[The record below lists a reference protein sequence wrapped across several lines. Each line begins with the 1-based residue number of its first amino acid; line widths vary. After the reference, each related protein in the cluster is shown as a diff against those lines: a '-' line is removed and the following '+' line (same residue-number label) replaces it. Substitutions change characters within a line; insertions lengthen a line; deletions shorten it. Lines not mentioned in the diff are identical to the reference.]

1 MMTRPTVVV
10 ARFIASLAIAL
21 VASLDIFAQAPPAR
35 VTPDV
40 VYGHKDGM
48 ALTFDVY
55 TPPNPNGAGVLF
67 MVSGGW
73 VSTWAPPE
81 SGLRRFELLLNK
93 GFTVFSVR
101 HGSSPRYKVP
111 DAAADVERAVRF
123 IKLNATKFG
132 VDSARLGAW
141 GGSAGGHLSLM
152 LGLDPDAGDSQSRD
166 EVLRGASGVAA
177 VVAWFPPVDLRGWTG
192 PSKEFP
198 ALEFADDLA
207 ASVSPILFV
216 SRDDPPTLLIHGD
229 ADKLV
234 PISHSQRIHA
244 ALKDAGVT
252 SEFVT
257 IPGGTHGWGGNPEH
271 VRQATELMVGW
282 FERYLL
288 KK

>member
-1 MMTRPTVVV
+1 MTLRLTAMLATV
-10 ARFIASLAIAL
+10 LAL
-21 VASLDIFAQAPPAR
+21 SLDVFAQSAAPR
-35 VTPDV
+35 ITPDV
-40 VYGHKDGM
+40 IYGHKDGLAM
-48 ALTFDVY
+48 TFDVY

-73 VSTWAPPE
+73 VSTWAAPE
-81 SGLRRFELLLNK
+81 GALRRFEPLLTK

-123 IKLNATKFG
+123 IRLNATKFG
-132 VDSARLGAW
+132 VDPGRLGAY

-152 LGLDPDAGDSQSRD
+152 LGLDPDRGDAQARD
-166 EVLRGASGVAA
+166 EILRAASGLAA
-177 VVAWFPPVDLRGWTG
+177 VVAFFPPVDLRQWTG
-192 PSKEFP
+192 PSRDFP
-198 ALEFADDLA
+198 ALDFPAELA

-216 SRDDPPTLLIHGD
+216 STDDPPTLLIHGD

-244 ALKDAGVT
+244 ALKEAGVT
-252 SEFVT
+252 TDFVT
-257 IPGGTHGWGGNPEH
+257 IPGGTHGFTGNPEH
-271 VRQATELMVGW
+271 NRRATELMVAW
-282 FERYLL
+282 FERHLL

>member
-1 MMTRPTVVV
+1 MT
-10 ARFIASLAIAL
+10 L
-21 VASLDIFAQAPPAR
+21 
-35 VTPDV
+35 
-40 VYGHKDGM
+40 
-48 ALTFDVY
+48 DVY
-55 TPPNPNGAGVLF
+55 TPSNGNGAGVLF

-81 SGLRRFELLLNK
+81 GALRRFEPLLSK

-123 IKLNATKFG
+123 IKVNATKFG
-132 VDSARLGAW
+132 VDPGRLGAW

-152 LGLDPDAGDSQSRD
+152 LGLDPDAGDAQARD
-166 EVLRGASGVAA
+166 EILRGASGLAA

-216 SRDDPPTLLIHGD
+216 SSDDPPTLLIHGD

-234 PISHSQRIHA
+234 PIAHSQRIHA
-244 ALKDAGVT
+244 ALEDAGVT
-252 SEFVT
+252 TDFVT
-257 IPGGTHGWGGNPEH
+257 IPGGTHGFAGNAEH
-271 VRQATELMVGW
+271 NRRASELMVAW
-282 FERYLL
+282 FERHLL
-288 KK
+288 RK

>member
-1 MMTRPTVVV
+1 MIPRFTAMAATV
-10 ARFIASLAIAL
+10 LAL
-21 VASLDIFAQAPPAR
+21 SLDVLAQAPAPR
-35 VTPDV
+35 ITPDV
-40 VYGHKDGM
+40 VYGHKDGLAM
-48 ALTFDVY
+48 TFDVY

-81 SGLRRFELLLNK
+81 GTLRRFELLLTK

-132 VDSARLGAW
+132 VDPARLGAW

-152 LGLDPDAGDSQSRD
+152 LGLDPDQGDAQARD
-166 EVLRGASGVAA
+166 EILRGPSGLAA

-192 PSKEFP
+192 PSKDFP
-198 ALEFADDLA
+198 ALEFDAELA
-207 ASVSPILFV
+207 PSVSPILLV
-216 SRDDPPTLLIHGD
+216 SKDDPPTLLIHGD

-234 PISHSQRIHA
+234 PISHSQRMHA
-244 ALKDAGVT
+244 ALKEAGVT
-252 SEFVT
+252 TDFVT
-257 IPGGTHGWGGNPEH
+257 IPGGTHGFAGNAEH
-271 VRQATELMVGW
+271 TRQATELMVAW
-282 FERYLL
+282 FERHLL